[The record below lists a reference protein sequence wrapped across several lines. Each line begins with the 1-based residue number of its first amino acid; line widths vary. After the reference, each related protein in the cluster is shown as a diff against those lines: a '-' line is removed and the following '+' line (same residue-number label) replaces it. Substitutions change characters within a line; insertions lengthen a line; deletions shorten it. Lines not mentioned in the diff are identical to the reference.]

1 MLTIMSIGS
10 FPPNIKVVASFEVHS
25 LNPLAICFGGYHM
38 AVIESTSLLYQI
50 GRTIALLIIFFY
62 LLTKID
68 ELLKTELLFMN
79 VVAILRKTESSIT
92 T

>member
-38 AVIESTSLLYQI
+38 VVIESTSLLLYQI
-50 GRTIALLIIFFY
+50 ETTIELLISFFY
-62 LLTKID
+62 ILAKI
-68 ELLKTELLFMN
+68 EEF
-79 VVAILRKTESSIT
+79 LRVKFGL
-92 T
+92 